1 MGLSSSAGERFI
13 LGMSSAWSFHILPDQ
28 FPQDPDSDLSSEVM
42 AFKSQLCLAQAQE
55 CILEKSLLG
64 CRKPGIVTKVC
75 GQVVDYYKQAV
86 KQLEMSG
93 PGR

>member
-1 MGLSSSAGERFI
+1 MGCRWLSLTSSVQPGLST
-13 LGMSSAWSFHILPDQ
+13 SFLLPDQ

>member
-1 MGLSSSAGERFI
+1 MECRWLSLTSSVQPGLST
-13 LGMSSAWSFHILPDQ
+13 SFLLPDQ

-42 AFKSQLCLAQAQE
+42 AFKSQLCLAQTQE